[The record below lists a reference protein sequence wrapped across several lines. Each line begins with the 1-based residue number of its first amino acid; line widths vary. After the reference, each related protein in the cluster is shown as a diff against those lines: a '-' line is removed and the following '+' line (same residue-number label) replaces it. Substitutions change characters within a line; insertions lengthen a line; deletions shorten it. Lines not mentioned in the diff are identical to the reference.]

1 MYKTH
6 FGHISLPQVIVSVNY
21 DTSAWKIFSR
31 RNVQFFHQSPL
42 FEAFLL
48 RYITLCYD
56 YCCIMSKIW
65 RIILIN
71 GLLWK
76 FRLLEGESCSHSCLG
91 YESQNENWYGFKNE
105 DKETADEKKNKT
117 NNMTKCGGILS
128 ILPLLEVFGSLVGA
142 AGISKA
148 INDNKAAQR
157 QLEELKRHNF
167 IMEFISLR
175 ISVDKQSQQ
184 KK

>member
-1 MYKTH
+1 
-6 FGHISLPQVIVSVNY
+6 
-21 DTSAWKIFSR
+21 
-31 RNVQFFHQSPL
+31 
-42 FEAFLL
+42 
-48 RYITLCYD
+48 
-56 YCCIMSKIW
+56 
-65 RIILIN
+65 
-71 GLLWK
+71 
-76 FRLLEGESCSHSCLG
+76 
-91 YESQNENWYGFKNE
+91 
-105 DKETADEKKNKT
+105 
-117 NNMTKCGGILS
+117 MTKCGGILS